1 MVDDKEM
8 KFYIGRRG
16 IGVLGGVGDCS
27 GGAGTIDPDTGLVC
41 LNTSGVTV
49 ATPAPGSISQA
60 TLNNALNQAQV
71 NQEQSLDLSLGPST
85 YTPCLTGQG
94 PLSPG
99 QVYCSTG
106 TTNPVA
112 PSTNPLGTT
121 SNTGLLAAVAVLIL
135 AVVLGGRR

>member
-112 PSTNPLGTT
+112 PSTNT